1 MAWVILAAAVVA
13 ALIFVSIEIEVKRR
27 ASLEG
32 IEDVSAVRAYDYLSQ
47 GPQFKA
53 MRSIFSGELKRY
65 DPQGTL
71 VDVGCGPGYL
81 LEVMARRFSHLRL
94 VGVDISEEIVTKAR
108 GNLSGFKNVEFKV
121 AGSHRLPF
129 ADNSLDFLVSTL
141 SLHHWS
147 KPAKSFQEFY
157 RVLRPGGQFL
167 VFDVRR
173 NPPILVHLMF
183 RLVTTIVMPE
193 PFRKI
198 TEPLGSLLSS
208 YTPGEVR
215 DILSDTPFKDF
226 RVKKGLFW
234 LFAWSQKTYKE

>member
-13 ALIFVSIEIEVKRR
+13 ALIFVSIEIEVKRQ

-32 IEDVSAVRAYDYLSQ
+32 IEDASAVRAYDHLSQ
-47 GPQFKA
+47 GPQFGA
-53 MRSIFSGELKRY
+53 MRAIFTRELKKHK
-65 DPQGTL
+65 PTGTL
-71 VDVGCGPGYL
+71 SDVGCGPGYL
-81 LEVMARRFSHLRL
+81 LEVMARRFSHLHL
-94 VGVDISEEIVTKAR
+94 VGVDISEEIITKAHE
-108 GNLSGFKNVEFKV
+108 NLSGFKNVEFKV

-183 RLVTTIVMPE
+183 RLVTAVVMPE
-193 PFRKI
+193 PLRKI
-198 TEPLGSLLSS
+198 AEPLGSLLSS
-208 YTPGEVR
+208 YTPDEVD
-215 DILSDTPFKDF
+215 DILTHTPFTTH
-226 RVKKGLFW
+226 RTRKGLFW
-234 LFAWSQKTYKE
+234 MFAWGQKQ